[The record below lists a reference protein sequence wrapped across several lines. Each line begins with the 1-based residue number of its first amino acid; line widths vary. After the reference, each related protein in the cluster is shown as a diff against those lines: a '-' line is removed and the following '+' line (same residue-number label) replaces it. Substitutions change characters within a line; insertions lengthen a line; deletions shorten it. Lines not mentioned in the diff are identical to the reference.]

1 MSGPIRKRR
10 HPDRPHDH
18 IHKPIL
24 PSMSERQKRGL
35 IYAAV
40 VFLAAIPFVMGKYIE
55 LKSPDAFDS
64 GGYVYSAQRVIDG
77 ARVGVDDRPS
87 AQMGTLLVN
96 IVGVLLSGFNE
107 TGSKLIQT
115 ILQAGALVLMFVTM
129 RKLFGTLA
137 AAVGVIVASTYL
149 SAPLVAKFGNVKE
162 QHMIAFM
169 VLGMCCFVLYQLSG
183 KWWYAVLTGACL
195 IFAPMFKE
203 TGVSAMGA
211 VGLFL
216 ILQPLLKHSTW
227 KRTCTTI
234 LLLSAG
240 AILVLAP
247 ICLWLARSGS
257 PIDYYPYC
265 FLYKPIVTAIE
276 NRQSAGEAAPAKPD
290 TDSSKV
296 QNASRS
302 ESFLMKLMPA
312 YVRYS
317 WRVMTP
323 EQVREAKFRVFRWY
337 GALILPVSLAAGAI
351 IVRLIKLIS
360 AKLRESK
367 DQGKSS
373 SDRFVLLFAIWW
385 LLDMTFVWIS
395 PHSYEQYYLPL
406 NASASVL
413 GGYLIAAYYD
423 RAKAAASKPKWAAIG
438 ALGLLVMIAMV
449 WPVFGGVTRSPHTG
463 AAYRNRTTGLPARD
477 RGYAQRLNEV
487 YRGQNRGAWE
497 DLGDYI
503 RDNSTPSDVIYVWG
517 WFPGIYVKA
526 QRMSPAPKAFEG
538 TMHTLSPQELSE
550 RVAEL
555 LSSFEKQPPK
565 FVVDTYKIHFPWDR
579 PALELWPNV
588 LNGLRLIPNLPA
600 DRQQLWL
607 TLLRTL
613 DVQPDDL
620 TREGFL
626 RPDRIDA
633 IRRYEAAYAKLLR
646 ERIRDADEAKRFE
659 AMKPFRDYVMK
670 KYVIVRMFGD
680 HVLFQRK

>member
-10 HPDRPHDH
+10 HPDRQHDQ
-18 IHKPIL
+18 IHKPTL
-24 PSMSERQKRGL
+24 PSLSETQKRRL

-40 VFLAAIPFVMGKYIE
+40 IFLASIPFVMGKYIE
-55 LKSPDAFDS
+55 LNSPDPFDS
-64 GGYVYSAQRVIDG
+64 GCYVYSAQRVIDG
-77 ARVGVDDRPS
+77 ARIGVDDRPS

-96 IVGVLLSGFNE
+96 IVGVCLSGFNE

-115 ILQAGALVLMFVTM
+115 LLQMGALVLMFVTM

-211 VGLFL
+211 VGLFV

-227 KRTCTTI
+227 KKTGTAI
-234 LLLSAG
+234 LLLLAG
-240 AILVLAP
+240 AVLVAAP
-247 ICLWLARSGS
+247 ICLWLAASGS

-276 NRQSAGEAAPAKPD
+276 NRQAAGTPAPAKPD

-296 QNASRS
+296 QDASRH

-323 EQVREAKFRVFRWY
+323 EQVSQAKFRVFRWY
-337 GALILPVSLAAGAI
+337 GVLILPVSLAAGAI
-351 IVRLIKLIS
+351 IIRLIKLIS
-360 AKLRESK
+360 TRLKKSRDE
-367 DQGKSS
+367 GKGSY
-373 SDRFVLLFAIWW
+373 DRFVLLFAVWW

-413 GGYLIAAYYD
+413 GGYLIGTYYD
-423 RAKAAASKPKWAAIG
+423 RARTAASRPKWAAIG
-438 ALGLLVMIAMV
+438 ALGLLVMMAMA
-449 WPVFGGVTRSPHTG
+449 WPVFGGVTKSPHTG
-463 AAYRNRTTGLPARD
+463 GAYRNRTTGLPARD
-477 RGYAQRLNEV
+477 RGYAQRLKEV
-487 YRGQNRGAWE
+487 HRGENRGPWE
-497 DLGDYI
+497 DLAKYI

-517 WFPGIYVKA
+517 WFPGIYVQA
-526 QRMSPAPKAFEG
+526 QRLSPAPKAFEG

-565 FVVDTYKIHFPWDR
+565 FIVDTYKIHFPWDR
-579 PALELWPNV
+579 PPLELWPRTQK
-588 LNGLRLIPNLPA
+588 GFLPA
-600 DRQQLWL
+600 QEQI
-607 TLLRTL
+607 
-613 DVQPDDL
+613 VSQ
-620 TREGFL
+620 
-626 RPDRIDA
+626 
-633 IRRYEAAYAKLLR
+633 YEAGYAKLLH
-646 ERIRDADEAKRFE
+646 EKIKDADEARRFE

-670 KYVIVRMFGD
+670 NYVVVRTFGD